1 MMRSCTVPSKKEAND
16 DRKAMLAKTARLRE
30 LRLARDAEEQ
40 RNAVAAPARKPAVRK
55 TPKRRTPAPWPWGAG
70 S

>member
-1 MMRSCTVPSKKEAND
+1 VPSKKEAND
-16 DRKAMLAKTARLRE
+16 ERRAMLAKTARLRE

-40 RNAVAAPARKPAVRK
+40 RNAVAAPPRKPAVRK
-55 TPKRRTPAPWPWGAG
+55 APKRRTPAPWPWGAG

>member
-1 MMRSCTVPSKKEAND
+1 MASKKEAND

-40 RNAVAAPARKPAVRK
+40 RNVVAAPARKPAVRK
-55 TPKRRTPAPWPWGAG
+55 APKRRTPAAWPWGPG